1 MAAANLGIPS
11 TAPFNAKGE
20 PTSVA
25 QRWEKW
31 LKQFQYFEDASRMNN
46 NSRKKALLL
55 HLAGTETQ
63 DIYIFKT
70 LTPTSATYEASLEAL
85 NTHFPVSKNIPYE
98 RSKLNQA
105 RQEASESIDQFI
117 P

>member
-31 LKQFQYFEDASRMNN
+31 LKQFQYFEDASRINN

-63 DIYIFKT
+63 DIYIQDINSHQCNIRGITRSTKYT
-70 LTPTSATYEASLEAL
+70 LSSFQKHSL
-85 NTHFPVSKNIPYE
+85 
-98 RSKLNQA
+98 
-105 RQEASESIDQFI
+105 
-117 P
+117 